1 MFSSCLVTDMTM
13 KTLSEGFRPAEVYK
27 GVLDVE
33 VQEKEIWQIARM
45 LPHTTVYEIREKLQN
60 LARDQHFVMNYWLKV
75 CKVRALRGLPMPW
88 ERVH

>member
-1 MFSSCLVTDMTM
+1 MAM
-13 KTLSEGFRPAEVYK
+13 KYTANHSAMAESYN
-27 GVLDVE
+27 GILDVD

-45 LPHTTVYEIREKLQN
+45 LPHCSVMEVRQKLLA

-88 ERVH
+88 EQIH